1 MTTTNPK
8 RQKGVALMLALVLL
22 LLMTAI
28 AFGVLGMSNTEN
40 AINTNFKSAETEY
53 FAARAGVE
61 EGRNR
66 ILPTALDQNGNPIAL
81 TSPPLATALLPTAP
95 PDAAGGKVLY
105 LVNMPLTAAN
115 EALITTPGNPYFDDA
130 LCHDIPQNS
139 PLGLTMWRPANV
151 RCTATLPA
159 SYFTFAAS
167 AGPLSA
173 ASCASPCTPL
183 DYKWVRIMI
192 KENYS
197 GPYKAD
203 NTQGDTFGVCWDK
216 STNPPSEIVTASV
229 ANCAQGGT
237 LPLARPVYL
246 ITSLAV
252 NASGTTRRMVQEETS
267 LGITYNPNYAIYG
280 VSTACPAI
288 NFTGNGKTGSFTAVA
303 GSEPA
308 SGQPPNGANTT
319 SGADVGTNGGI
330 ALGGN
335 STIAGIAGV
344 ATNPPCF
351 IPDKMFQP
359 ATSTP
364 ISKETFPVYPAP
376 NPPPPTTKTNITKN
390 TTMVPGNNYGNI
402 SISGSATVT
411 LSIPDGQGTQANP
424 AVFVMNSLSMTG
436 QSNLVIKPADGAA
449 CGGNSYCYVNVI
461 IAGNNVT
468 TALDLEGGSWGN
480 LSGLPETLIFNMA
493 QPTSCTAA
501 PCGNVALA
509 GNGGSFAIVNAPMD
523 NVKIN
528 GNGDIFGSVVS
539 YSTTDTGNGTLWH
552 DSNAA
557 SQYNAD
563 PYLHLIAFRELNY

>member
-1 MTTTNPK
+1 MKTTNQN
-8 RQKGVALMLALVLL
+8 RQKGVALMLALILL
-22 LLMTAI
+22 LLITAI
-28 AFGVLGMSNTEN
+28 AFGVIGMSNTEN

-61 EGRNR
+61 EARNR
-66 ILPTALDQNGNPIAL
+66 LLPGALDQNGASIAL
-81 TSPPLATALLPTAP
+81 TAPTLPTAP
-95 PDAAGGKVLY
+95 PDAGGKVLY
-105 LVNMPLTAAN
+105 LLNMPLTAAN

-130 LCHDIPQNS
+130 LCHDIPATSGLAITHTPNS
-139 PLGLTMWRPANV
+139 V
-151 RCTATLPA
+151 RCVNTLPA
-159 SYFTFAAS
+159 ASFTFAAS
-167 AGPLSA
+167 AGPFSA
-173 ASCASPCTPL
+173 ASCASPCVPL

-203 NTQGDTFGVCWDK
+203 NAQGDTLGVCWDK
-216 STNPPSEIVTASV
+216 SLSPPAELVTASV

-246 ITSLAV
+246 ITALAT

-308 SGQPPNGANTT
+308 SGQPPNGANYT

-335 STIAGIAGV
+335 STIGGIAGV

-402 SISGSATVT
+402 SLSGSAVVT
-411 LSIPDGQGTQANP
+411 LSIPDGQGTQSNP
-424 AVFVMNSLSMTG
+424 AVYVMNSLSMTG
-436 QSNLVIKPADGAA
+436 QSSMVIKPADGAA

-480 LSGLPETLIFNMA
+480 TSGLPETLIFNLA
-493 QPTSCTAA
+493 QPTSCTAS

-509 GNGGSFAIVNAPMD
+509 GNGGSFAVVNAPMD
-523 NVKIN
+523 HVTIN

-557 SQYNAD
+557 NQYNAD